1 MHPHATRV
9 VRRLALM
16 LALAALAAPSASA
29 GRFGPGA
36 PSRAGEHRTVHL
48 PRAICH
54 QYCASVDQ
62 HLSQPRG
69 GHPAR
74 TQVQPRIVTVATDT
88 GFDWTDA
95 GIGFGAACGLALLTL
110 GTLLLRHQAGSRQT
124 QEPA

>member
-1 MHPHATRV
+1 MHPHATRTL
-9 VRRLALM
+9 RRLAIM

-29 GRFGPGA
+29 GRFGPGM
-36 PSRAGEHRTVHL
+36 PSQTGEHRTVHM

-62 HLSQPRG
+62 HLSQPRR

-88 GFDWTDA
+88 GFNWADA
-95 GIGFGAACGLALLTL
+95 AVGFGAASGLALLAL
-110 GTLLLRHQAGSRQT
+110 GTSLVRLLYGARHEAR
-124 QEPA
+124 